1 MAYNNILSIYKAYET
16 IEYDIINVS
25 QKFENNTIKFYA
37 ELVPRGSYDRIY
49 DLNLSGNL
57 KYTLNDV
64 DCYTQN
70 TKIVFS
76 KNCNL
81 ASCYFEIPLSIND
94 IGKKI
99 CMSND
104 YRIGISFGTT
114 VSRYN
119 FRISING
126 STGSTTIPADW
137 FSQPPTINGST
148 GGTTDLGNKNA
159 GFSINY
165 TVDNPNSSGSLTVIE
180 YLNGNQI
187 RNISNAPKGQILT
200 INISKDQLY
209 SLPLNTKNTITIS
222 INNNQGQIVYQ
233 YYTFTRTNTPPTIA
247 SLTTNL
253 GTLADIPPTLSFT
266 INDVE
271 NDTNMNLN
279 VFLDNILIDTKTSVN
294 NSTNSYALSLQKWLT
309 IKNGSHTISLT
320 IQDSLGA
327 ANSLLFTF
335 IKNETTIQ
343 SDSLTSI
350 INTDIL
356 VTKIVILALWN
367 GYENIDQANSYI
379 KICNNAYDASPV
391 WEDTL
396 SEILSGNPHTFSNTS
411 KTATNAGV
419 NIKFKLVKKS
429 NATGNINLQ
438 GIGGAFE

>member
-1 MAYNNILSIYKAYET
+1 MAYNNILSIYKLNDSSDYN
-16 IEYDIINVS
+16 IVNVS
-25 QKFENNTIKFYA
+25 QKFEDNKIKFYA
-37 ELVPRGSYDRIY
+37 EFVPRSYHYIY

-57 KYTLNDV
+57 KYTLNNV

-76 KNCNL
+76 KNCSL

-104 YRIGISFGTT
+104 YIIGITWGT
-114 VSRYN
+114 SLAHYN

-148 GGTTDLGNKNA
+148 GGTIDLGNKNS

-165 TVDNPNSSGSLTVIE
+165 TVDSLISSDSLTVIE

-187 RNISNAPKGQILT
+187 RNISNAPKGQTLT

-222 INNNQGQIVYQ
+222 VNNNQGQIVYQ
-233 YYTFTRTNTPPTIA
+233 YYTFVRTNTPPTI
-247 SLTTNL
+247 SSSTTNL
-253 GTLADIPPTLSFT
+253 GTLSNIPPALSFN

-271 NDTNMNLN
+271 NDTNMNLS
-279 VFLDNILIDTKTSVN
+279 VFLDDILIDSKTNVSN
-294 NSTNSYALSLQKWLT
+294 NTNSYSVSLSKWLT
-309 IKNGSHTISLT
+309 IKNGSHKIRLT
-320 IQDSLGA
+320 IQDSIGA
-327 ANSLLFTF
+327 ANSLEFTF
-335 IKNETTIQ
+335 IKNETTMQ
-343 SDSLTSI
+343 SDSLTNI
-350 INTDIL
+350 IKTDIL
-356 VTKIVILALWN
+356 ATKIVLLALWN
-367 GYENIDQANSYI
+367 GYENIDQSNSYI
-379 KICNNAYDASPV
+379 KVCNNAYDTAPV
-391 WEDTL
+391 WEDVL
-396 SEILSGNPHTFSNTS
+396 SEVISGNPHTFLNKT
-411 KTATNAGV
+411 KTATNAGI
-419 NIKFKLVKKS
+419 NLKFKLVKKS
-429 NATGNINLQ
+429 GVTANINLQ